1 MSEGRKQIFDPFCRS
16 LLEIR
21 RWESGKGK
29 SHIIL
34 VFLDKKKQ
42 HTPTRF
48 PGLPLQIKG
57 VPLHVTE
64 QVS

>member
-34 VFLDKKKQ
+34 VFLDKKKS
-42 HTPTRF
+42 TPQPDF
-48 PGLPLQIKG
+48 PDCLSRLKVYP
-57 VPLHVTE
+57 
-64 QVS
+64 

>member
-21 RWESGKGK
+21 GLESGKGK

-34 VFLDKKKQ
+34 VFLDKKNS
-42 HTPTRF
+42 TPQPDF
-48 PGLPLQIKG
+48 PDCLSRLKVYPYM
-57 VPLHVTE
+57 
-64 QVS
+64 

>member
-21 RWESGKGK
+21 GWESGKGK

-34 VFLDKKKQ
+34 VFLDKKTA
-42 HTPTRF
+42 HPNSISRIAS
-48 PGLPLQIKG
+48 PD
-57 VPLHVTE
+57 
-64 QVS
+64 